1 MPAASSEIPWDE
13 RSESGNEPGDRP
25 DESGASARLRR
36 ASIRSVED
44 REQLGGPA
52 AFPVEHGAA
61 APGADDAPLKER
73 GRLPSLGQVMKVL
86 RAVVLLALLAGA
98 GFAGWRYRAT
108 HQAPEVT
115 YKTANAE
122 KHRIVGKVT
131 ASGTLSALVTVL
143 VGTQVSGRIQRLYAD
158 FNSKVTKGE
167 LVAKID
173 PQIFEAT
180 VAQAK
185 ANYAQATASV
195 VNAQAQAKNADLQLA
210 RSRSLREQGLAA
222 QQDLDTAEATAAM
235 AHANVDMQQANLQQ
249 AAASL
254 HQAQVNLS
262 YTSILSPIDGVVI
275 SRSVDVGQTVAASLS
290 APTLFTIAQDL
301 TKMQVDTNVAEG
313 DVGRLQVGMA
323 TYFTVDS
330 FPGQRFRGKIRDIRN
345 AATTVQNVVTY
356 DAVIDVDN
364 TDLRLRPGMTANVTV
379 IYAERQSVLSVPN
392 AALRFH
398 LAAPATPSGSAA
410 GSAHVHGHKPAGG
423 DEAPEARTL
432 YVLRAGGEPQPVSVH
447 TGLTDGTNTEV
458 LDGDLKEG
466 DPVVVDSV
474 GGSSSTSAP
483 PSSTQ
488 MRRLF

>member
-1 MPAASSEIPWDE
+1 M
-13 RSESGNEPGDRP
+13 
-25 DESGASARLRR
+25 L
-36 ASIRSVED
+36 
-44 REQLGGPA
+44 
-52 AFPVEHGAA
+52 
-61 APGADDAPLKER
+61 
-73 GRLPSLGQVMKVL
+73 KVL
-86 RAVVLLALLAGA
+86 RAVVLLLVLAGA
-98 GFAGWRYRAT
+98 GVAAWRYRAT
-108 HQAPEVT
+108 HQTPEVT
-115 YKTANAE
+115 YKTAAAD

-131 ASGTLSALVTVL
+131 ASGTLSAIVTVL

-185 ANYAQATASV
+185 ANYAQAQASI
-195 VNAQAQAKNADLQLA
+195 VNAEAQAHNADLQLA
-210 RSRSLREQGLAA
+210 RSTQLREGGLAA
-222 QQDLDTAEATAAM
+222 QQDLDTAQATAAM

-262 YTSILSPIDGVVI
+262 YTSIVSPIDGVVI

-313 DVGRLQVGMA
+313 DVGRLQVGMP

-330 FPGQRFRGKIRDIRN
+330 FPGQRFKGKIRDIRN

-364 TDLRLRPGMTANVTV
+364 SDLRLRPGMTANVTV
-379 IYAERQSVLSVPN
+379 IYAERQGVLSVPN

-398 LAAPATPSGSAA
+398 PPSPPGASGAAAPSASGS
-410 GSAHVHGHKPAGG
+410 GRPHNHHGPPSA
-423 DEAPEARTL
+423 DEAPEARTV
-432 YVLRAGGEPQPVSVH
+432 YVLRGGEPQPVSVH
-447 TGLTDGTNTEV
+447 TGLTDGTQTEV

-466 DPVVVDSV
+466 DSVVVDATGPEASPAPTV
-474 GGSSSTSAP
+474 TGSA
-483 PSSTQ
+483 Q
-488 MRRLF
+488 MRRFF